1 MRLNQTREVSRS
13 APEVQRSGVNYD
25 VIVIGA
31 GLAGMFAGAL
41 AAQRGQRTL
50 VMARGIGGTHLGT
63 GTVDVW
69 GPHPPAPSPVGRAQ
83 LERGSPGPEAELKK
97 RRARKHPLGLAGLPA
112 LRAALA
118 EFKKICAA
126 ADYPFAGDLRQNN
139 FFLPTALGA
148 ARPTCLAPESFV
160 AGELRREDELT
171 LARFPGFRDFFADL
185 AVSNLM
191 AAGYAAR
198 AVSLDLPNFPT
209 RRDSFSTDLARAF
222 DEAPYRA
229 VVADR
234 WREPLKGVSR
244 LGLPAILGLEEP
256 LTAWRDLSN
265 RLGLEIF
272 EIPILP
278 PSVPGMRL
286 FNSLR
291 RTIESAEG
299 RVTLGPGIQGWVQA
313 DRRVGVIAETAG
325 GPRKWSARSVI
336 LATGG
341 FRHGGLESP
350 AKGEVK
356 ESVFNLPVTASKQ
369 WFAPLYWDAQPYAQF
384 GVSVNAQMQ
393 PVDAEGKVIFSNLF
407 AIGGILAGADRL
419 SEGSR
424 EGIDLATAWKA
435 VEAMTNAK

>member
-1 MRLNQTREVSRS
+1 LRSSQNSDVST
-13 APEVQRSGVNYD
+13 YD
-25 VIVIGA
+25 VIIIGA

-41 AAQRGQRTL
+41 AAQHSARTL

-69 GPHPPAPSPVGRAQ
+69 GPHSPAPSPDDKERR
-83 LERGSPGPEAELKK
+83 LERGSPSPEVELKK
-97 RRARKHPLGLAGLPA
+97 RRTRKHPLGLAGLPA

-126 ADYPFAGDLRQNN
+126 AGYPLAGEIHSN

-148 ARPTCLAPESFV
+148 VRPTCLAPESFT
-160 AGELRREDELT
+160 AGEVRQPAELT

-185 AVSNLM
+185 AVSNLT

-198 AVSLDLPNFPT
+198 AVALDLPDFPT
-209 RRDSFSTDLARAF
+209 RRDSFATDLARAF
-222 DEAPYRA
+222 DEADYRA
-229 VVADR
+229 QVADR
-234 WREPLKGVSR
+234 WRAALKGVSR
-244 LGLPAILGLEEP
+244 LGIPAILGLDEP
-256 LTAWRDLSN
+256 FTAWRDLSD
-265 RLGLEIF
+265 RLGVEIF

-286 FNSLR
+286 FNNLR
-291 RTIESAEG
+291 RTIEAAGG

-313 DRRVGVIAETAG
+313 DRQVGVIAETAG
-325 GPRKWSARSVI
+325 GPRKLSARSVI

-356 ESVFNLPVTASKQ
+356 ESVFNLPVTTGKQ
-369 WFAPLYWDAQPYAQF
+369 WFAPLYWDAQPYTRF
-384 GVSVNAQMQ
+384 GVSVNAKMQ
-393 PVDAEGKVIFSNLF
+393 PVDADGNVIYSNLF

-419 SEGSR
+419 GEGSR
-424 EGIDLATAWKA
+424 EGIDLATGWKA